1 MTSLELKAHR
11 FGVLTSST
19 VSPSTVLLG
28 SGHTMGEALL
38 CSSKEP
44 NRDHPIA
51 LEAVCLAGASWFEW
65 LVQPAH
71 YSGGIWG
78 YWLCD
83 GTRMSLRTL

>member
-1 MTSLELKAHR
+1 MTSLELKAHW

-19 VSPSTVLLG
+19 VSPSAVLLG

-44 NRDHPIA
+44 SRYHLIA
-51 LEAVCLAGASWFEW
+51 LEAVWLVSASQFER

-71 YSGGIWG
+71 YSGDIWG
-78 YWLCD
+78 YWLYD
-83 GTRMSLRTL
+83 ETRISLRTL